1 MTFLTCLCVYRL
13 YFSHDNIIYQSDL
26 IGSDFDP
33 LEEEEDIILP
43 EHLLVY
49 KVL

>member
-1 MTFLTCLCVYRL
+1 MTVLTCLCLYRL
-13 YFSHDNIIYQSDL
+13 YFSHDIIYQSDL
-26 IGSDFDP
+26 VGSDFDP